1 MQTLYNFPAPV
12 LAEPLNERRADVCG
26 NANTELSVNT
36 GEARESTKSVTPV
49 MAEKLPRDSRGGEN
63 LWSGPV
69 FLVFS
74 AGLGPFSAAASE
86 QLVVP
91 RRGGKN
97 PGACCR
103 KSRRPA
109 A

>member
-63 LWSGPV
+63 FTGRGRSFWSFQPV
-69 FLVFS
+69 STF
-74 AGLGPFSAAASE
+74 FSAAASE
-86 QLVVP
+86 QLAVP
-91 RRGGKN
+91 RRGGQN

-103 KSRRPA
+103 KSR
-109 A
+109 